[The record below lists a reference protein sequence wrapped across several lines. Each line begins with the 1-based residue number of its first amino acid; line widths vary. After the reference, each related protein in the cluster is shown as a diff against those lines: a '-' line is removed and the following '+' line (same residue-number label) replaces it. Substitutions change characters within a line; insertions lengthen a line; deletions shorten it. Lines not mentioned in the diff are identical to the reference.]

1 MWGGGQANKKILHLW
16 GFVLLLKQRDGIQQ
30 AQLFL
35 ACCCLRP
42 CILNS
47 IHI

>member
-1 MWGGGQANKKILHLW
+1 MGWGGKLIKKIPRLW

-35 ACCCLRP
+35 ARCCLHP